1 MKTFMQLVIIAF
13 FAVFVCSCLT
23 GCARKTPVE
32 QSFEEVQQAVV
43 VVKESLPVEC
53 QTETVMA
60 KFNDIETKRQVAQS
74 VCEEKIKSI
83 EIKYERALFALIL
96 IISVFFLRFFVKF

>member
-1 MKTFMQLVIIAF
+1 MKRFTILLF
-13 FAVFVCSCLT
+13 LT
-23 GCARKTPVE
+23 VLLSGCWHKTPVE
-32 QSFEEVQQAVV
+32 HSFNEVQQAVIA
-43 VVKESLPVEC
+43 VKESLPVEC

-60 KFNDIETKRQVAQS
+60 KINEVESKRQVAQS